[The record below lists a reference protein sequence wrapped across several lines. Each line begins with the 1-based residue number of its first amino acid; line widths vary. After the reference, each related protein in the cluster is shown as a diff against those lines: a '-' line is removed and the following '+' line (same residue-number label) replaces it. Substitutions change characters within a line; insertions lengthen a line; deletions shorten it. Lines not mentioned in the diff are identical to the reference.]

1 MLEERRDKCHAIIHG
16 AAVTTGGIGAGLAQI
31 PLADSIPITAAQV
44 AMIVAIA
51 KVYDI
56 DLAEGTAKGLLGGFS
71 ASVVGRNVA
80 GVLIGWIPGIGNALK
95 ASTAAALTEAIGWAA
110 VHHFENLEA
119 EKRASFK
126 HGTYAGE
133 AKAEEKFREVLEKL
147 MNRDY
152 FLFSLY
158 RLVSYVKEAENIKLE
173 QTTRFLEN
181 ILSTLDKETELRVFK
196 ELQDVVLYGN
206 DLNIIEKYISKLS
219 DEDAVK
225 FIETLKNFE
234 QLDNFKST
242 TFLAIYNKLGA

>member
-1 MLEERRDKCHAIIHG
+1 MLEDRRDKCHAIIHG
-16 AAVTTGGIGAGLAQI
+16 AAATTAGIGAGLAQI

-44 AMIVAIA
+44 ALIVAIA

-71 ASVVGRNVA
+71 ASVIGRNVA

-119 EKRASFK
+119 EKRASFNY
-126 HGTYAGE
+126 GTYAGE
-133 AKAEEKFREVLEKL
+133 VKTKEKFREILEKL

-158 RLVSYVKEAENIKLE
+158 RLVSYVKEVENLKLE

-181 ILSTLDKETELRVFK
+181 ILSTLDKETELRIFK

-206 DLNIIEKYISKLS
+206 DLNVIEDYISKLS
-219 DEDAVK
+219 AEDSVK
-225 FIETLKNFE
+225 FTETLRNFE
-234 QLDNFKST
+234 ELDNCKST
-242 TFLAIYNKLGA
+242 TFLAVYNKLDA

>member
-1 MLEERRDKCHAIIHG
+1 MLEDRRDKCHAIIHG

-56 DLAEGTAKGLLGGFS
+56 DLAEGAAKGLLGGFS

-119 EKRASFK
+119 EKRVSFNY
-126 HGTYAGE
+126 GTYAGE
-133 AKAEEKFREVLEKL
+133 VKAEEKFREVLGKL
-147 MNRDY
+147 MDRDY

-158 RLVSYVKEAENIKLE
+158 RLISYV
-173 QTTRFLEN
+173 
-181 ILSTLDKETELRVFK
+181 
-196 ELQDVVLYGN
+196 
-206 DLNIIEKYISKLS
+206 IE
-219 DEDAVK
+219 
-225 FIETLKNFE
+225 
-234 QLDNFKST
+234 
-242 TFLAIYNKLGA
+242 

>member
-1 MLEERRDKCHAIIHG
+1 MLEDRREKCHVIIHG

-119 EKRASFK
+119 EKRVSFNY
-126 HGTYAGE
+126 GTYAGE
-133 AKAEEKFREVLEKL
+133 VKAEEKFREVLGKL

>member
-119 EKRASFK
+119 EKRASFNY
-126 HGTYAGE
+126 GTYAGE
-133 AKAEEKFREVLEKL
+133 AKAEEKFKEILEKL

-173 QTTRFLEN
+173 QTTKFLEN

-206 DLNIIEKYISKLS
+206 DLNIIENYISKLS

-225 FIETLKNFE
+225 FVETLRNFE
-234 QLDNFKST
+234 ELDNFKST
-242 TFLAIYNKLGA
+242 TFLAIYNKLDA

>member
-133 AKAEEKFREVLEKL
+133 AKAEEKFREILEKL

-206 DLNIIEKYISKLS
+206 DLNVIEDYISKLS
-219 DEDAVK
+219 AEDSVK
-225 FIETLKNFE
+225 FVETLKNFE
-234 QLDNFKST
+234 ELDNCKSR
-242 TFLAIYNKLGA
+242 TFLAIYNKLDA

>member
-1 MLEERRDKCHAIIHG
+1 MLEDRRDKCHAIIHG

-56 DLAEGTAKGLLGGFS
+56 DLAEGAAKGLLGGFS

-119 EKRASFK
+119 EKRVSFNY
-126 HGTYAGE
+126 GTYAGE
-133 AKAEEKFREVLEKL
+133 VKAEEKFREVLGKL

-158 RLVSYVKEAENIKLE
+158 RLISYVKEEENIKLE

-206 DLNIIEKYISKLS
+206 NLDIIENYISKLTI
-219 DEDAVK
+219 EDSIK
-225 FIETLKNFE
+225 FTETLKMLE
-234 QLDNFKST
+234 ELDNFKSN
-242 TFLAIYNKLGA
+242 A

>member
-1 MLEERRDKCHAIIHG
+1 MLEDRRDKCHAIIHG

-56 DLAEGTAKGLLGGFS
+56 DLAEGAAKGLLGGFS

-119 EKRASFK
+119 EKRVSFNY
-126 HGTYAGE
+126 GTYAGE
-133 AKAEEKFREVLEKL
+133 VKAEEKFREVLGKL
-147 MNRDY
+147 MNRHY

-158 RLVSYVKEAENIKLE
+158 RLISYVKEEENIKLE

-206 DLNIIEKYISKLS
+206 NLDIIENYISKLTI
-219 DEDAVK
+219 EDSIK
-225 FIETLKNFE
+225 FTETLKMLE
-234 QLDNFKST
+234 ELDNFKST
-242 TFLAIYNKLGA
+242 TFLAIYNKLNA

>member
-1 MLEERRDKCHAIIHG
+1 MLEDRRDKCHAIIHG

-56 DLAEGTAKGLLGGFS
+56 DLAEGAAKGLLGGFS

-119 EKRASFK
+119 EKRVSFNY
-126 HGTYAGE
+126 GTYAGE
-133 AKAEEKFREVLEKL
+133 VKAEEKFREVLGKL
-147 MNRDY
+147 MNRHY

-158 RLVSYVKEAENIKLE
+158 RLISYVKEEENIKLE

-206 DLNIIEKYISKLS
+206 NLDIIENYISKLTI
-219 DEDAVK
+219 EDSIK
-225 FIETLKNFE
+225 FT
-234 QLDNFKST
+234 
-242 TFLAIYNKLGA
+242 

>member
-16 AAVTTGGIGAGLAQI
+16 AAVTTAGIGAGLAQI

-44 AMIVAIA
+44 GMIIAIA
-51 KVYDI
+51 HIYDI
-56 DLAEGTAKGLLGGFS
+56 DLAEGTAKALLGGFS
-71 ASVVGRNVA
+71 TSVVGRNVA

-119 EKRASFK
+119 EKRASFNY
-126 HGTYAGE
+126 GTYAGE
-133 AKAEEKFREVLEKL
+133 AKAEEKFKEILEKL

-173 QTTRFLEN
+173 QTTKFLEN

-206 DLNIIEKYISKLS
+206 DLNIIENYISKLS

-225 FIETLKNFE
+225 FVETLRSFE
-234 QLDNFKST
+234 ELDNFKST
-242 TFLAIYNKLGA
+242 TFLAIYNKLDA

>member
-133 AKAEEKFREVLEKL
+133 AKAEEKFREILEKL

>member
-1 MLEERRDKCHAIIHG
+1 MLEDRREKCHVIIHG

-56 DLAEGTAKGLLGGFS
+56 DLAEGAAKGLLGGFS
-71 ASVVGRNVA
+71 ASVIGRNVA

-110 VHHFENLEA
+110 VRHFENLEA
-119 EKRASFK
+119 EKRASFNY
-126 HGTYAGE
+126 GTYAGE
-133 AKAEEKFREVLEKL
+133 VKAEEKFRDVLKEL

-158 RLVSYVKEAENIKLE
+158 RLVSYVKEKEGLKLE

-181 ILSTLDKETELRVFK
+181 ILTTLDKETKMRIFR
-196 ELQDVVLYGN
+196 ELQDIAYYGN
-206 DLNIIEKYISKLS
+206 NLNTIEKYISNLS
-219 DEDAVK
+219 DEDAIK
-225 FIETLKNFE
+225 FTETLKEFE
-234 QLDNFKST
+234 SLDNCKST
-242 TFLAIYNKLGA
+242 TFLAIYNKLNA

>member
-1 MLEERRDKCHAIIHG
+1 MFEDRRDKCHAIIHG
-16 AAVTTGGIGAGLAQI
+16 ASAATAAIGAGLAQI

-71 ASVVGRNVA
+71 ASIIGRNVA
-80 GVLIGWIPGIGNALK
+80 GVLIGWVPGFGNALK
-95 ASTAAALTEAIGWAA
+95 ASTATALTEAIGWAA

-119 EKRASFK
+119 EKRASFNY
-126 HGTYAGE
+126 GTYAGE
-133 AKAEEKFREVLEKL
+133 VKAEEKFKVILEEI

-158 RLVSYVKEAENIKLE
+158 RLISYVKEKENIKLE

-181 ILSTLDKETELRVFK
+181 ILSTLDKETEMRVFK
-196 ELQDVVLYGN
+196 ELQDIAFYGN
-206 DLNIIEKYISKLS
+206 NLDTIESYILKLS
-219 DEDAVK
+219 DEDAIK
-225 FIETLKNFE
+225 FVETLKNFE
-234 QLDNFKST
+234 ELDNCKST
-242 TFLAIYNKLGA
+242 TFLAIYNKLNA

>member
-110 VHHFENLEA
+110 VHHFEKLEA
-119 EKRASFK
+119 EKRASFNY
-126 HGTYAGE
+126 GTYAGE
-133 AKAEEKFREVLEKL
+133 AKAEEKFKEILEKL

-173 QTTRFLEN
+173 QTTKFLEN

-206 DLNIIEKYISKLS
+206 DLNIIENYISKLS

-225 FIETLKNFE
+225 FVETLRNFE
-234 QLDNFKST
+234 ELDNFKST
-242 TFLAIYNKLGA
+242 TFLAIYNKLDA

>member
-1 MLEERRDKCHAIIHG
+1 MLEDRRDKCHAIIHG

-56 DLAEGTAKGLLGGFS
+56 DLAEGAAKGLLGGFS

-119 EKRASFK
+119 EKRVSFNY
-126 HGTYAGE
+126 GTYAGE
-133 AKAEEKFREVLEKL
+133 VKAEEKFREVLGKL

-158 RLVSYVKEAENIKLE
+158 RLISYVKEEENIKLE

-206 DLNIIEKYISKLS
+206 NLDIIENYISKLTI
-219 DEDAVK
+219 EDSIK
-225 FIETLKNFE
+225 FT
-234 QLDNFKST
+234 
-242 TFLAIYNKLGA
+242 

>member
-1 MLEERRDKCHAIIHG
+1 MLEDRRDKCHAIIHG

-119 EKRASFK
+119 EKRVSFNY
-126 HGTYAGE
+126 GTYAGE
-133 AKAEEKFREVLEKL
+133 VKAEEKFREVLGKL

-158 RLVSYVKEAENIKLE
+158 RLISYVKEEENIKLE

-206 DLNIIEKYISKLS
+206 DLNIIENYISKLS

-225 FIETLKNFE
+225 FIETLKDFE

-242 TFLAIYNKLGA
+242 TFLAIYNRLNA

>member
-1 MLEERRDKCHAIIHG
+1 MFEDRRDKCHAIIHG

-56 DLAEGTAKGLLGGFS
+56 DLAEGAAKGLLGGFS

-119 EKRASFK
+119 EKRVSFNY
-126 HGTYAGE
+126 GTYAGE
-133 AKAEEKFREVLEKL
+133 VKAEEKFREVLGKL

-158 RLVSYVKEAENIKLE
+158 RLISYVKEEENIKLE

-181 ILSTLDKETELRVFK
+181 ILSTLDKETEMRVFK
-196 ELQDVVLYGN
+196 ELQDIALYGN
-206 DLNIIEKYISKLS
+206 KLDTIETYISKLS
-219 DEDAVK
+219 DEDSSK
-225 FIETLKNFE
+225 FTETLKEFE
-234 QLDNFKST
+234 KLDNFKST
-242 TFLAIYNKLGA
+242 TFLAIYNKLNS

>member
-1 MLEERRDKCHAIIHG
+1 MYEDRKDKCYAIIHG
-16 AAVTTGGIGAGLAQI
+16 TAVTTGAIGAGLAQI

-51 KVYDI
+51 KVYDV

-80 GVLIGWIPGIGNALK
+80 GVLVGWMPIIGNALK

-110 VHHFENLEA
+110 VNHFENLE
-119 EKRASFK
+119 EEERANFENGSR
-126 HGTYAGE
+126 AGE
-133 AKAEEKFREVLEKL
+133 AKTEEKFKVILEKI

-173 QTTRFLEN
+173 QTTIFLEN
-181 ILSTLDKETELRVFK
+181 ILSTLDKETESRVFK
-196 ELQDVVLYGN
+196 ELQYAVLYGN
-206 DLNIIEKYISKLS
+206 DLNIIENYISKLS
-219 DEDAVK
+219 NEDAIK
-225 FIETLKNFE
+225 FVEILKNFE
-234 QLDNFKST
+234 KLDNFKSI
-242 TFLAIYNKLGA
+242 TFLAIYNKLDV

>member
-1 MLEERRDKCHAIIHG
+1 MLEDRRDKCHAIIHG

-56 DLAEGTAKGLLGGFS
+56 DLAEGAAKGLLGGFS

-119 EKRASFK
+119 EKRVSFNY
-126 HGTYAGE
+126 GTYAGE
-133 AKAEEKFREVLEKL
+133 VKAEEKFREVLGKL

-158 RLVSYVKEAENIKLE
+158 RLISYVKEEENIKLE

-206 DLNIIEKYISKLS
+206 NLDIIENYISKLTI
-219 DEDAVK
+219 EDSIK
-225 FIETLKNFE
+225 FTN
-234 QLDNFKST
+234 
-242 TFLAIYNKLGA
+242 A

>member
-133 AKAEEKFREVLEKL
+133 AKAEEKFKEILEKL

-206 DLNIIEKYISKLS
+206 NLNIIENYILKLS
-219 DEDAVK
+219 DEDAIK
-225 FIETLKNFE
+225 FVETLRNFE
-234 QLDNFKST
+234 ELDNFKST
-242 TFLAIYNKLGA
+242 TFLAIYNKLDA

>member
-1 MLEERRDKCHAIIHG
+1 MLEDRRDKCHAIIHG

-56 DLAEGTAKGLLGGFS
+56 DLAEGAAKGLLGGFS

-119 EKRASFK
+119 EKRVSFNY
-126 HGTYAGE
+126 GTYAGE
-133 AKAEEKFREVLEKL
+133 VKAEEKFREVLGKL

-158 RLVSYVKEAENIKLE
+158 RLISYVKEEENIKLE

-206 DLNIIEKYISKLS
+206 NLDIIENYISKLTI
-219 DEDAVK
+219 EDS
-225 FIETLKNFE
+225 I
-234 QLDNFKST
+234 
-242 TFLAIYNKLGA
+242 